1 MPELVALPHTYRP
14 LGTRMVSAVAA
25 IALVG
30 VVTFLWFMLPA
41 HVRSDFGWFQ
51 RITLI
56 AVFAAMVA
64 LLNALFRTRARADEQ
79 GLTIINGYRTHRYE
93 WPEIVSI
100 SLNANRPWALID
112 LADGTTAVVMALQ
125 TSDGER
131 ATRSARELAGVIASH
146 SDPDRDE

>member
-1 MPELVALPHTYRP
+1 MSESVALPRTYRP
-14 LGTRMVSAVAA
+14 LGTRMVSGVAT

-30 VVTFLWFMLPA
+30 VLGFLWFMLPA

-51 RITLI
+51 RVTLI
-56 AVFAAMVA
+56 AVFACMVG

-93 WPEIVSI
+93 WAEIVSI
-100 SLNANRPWALID
+100 SLSANRPWALID

-131 ATRSARELAGVIASH
+131 ASRSARELADVIAGH
-146 SDPDRDE
+146 SPTDRGE